1 MQPTFR
7 IIIEIFTFSTENN
20 YDVTFLFACV
30 DKFEVKNSVKELSTL
45 ELNYTNN

>member
-1 MQPTFR
+1 MT
-7 IIIEIFTFSTENN
+7 IMKLIEIFTFSTENN

-45 ELNYTNN
+45 ELNYTND